1 MKFEFFIALR
11 YVFAK
16 HKLNFITIISY
27 LSLIGITLGTAA
39 LIIVLSVFNGFGS
52 LVTSFLINFDP
63 HIRIESK
70 SEFTEEN
77 QLRLKSIF
85 EEKGYANYTG
95 FVQGKVIV
103 KQSDLIQVV
112 NLKGISSS
120 AVSDVYNIN
129 SSIVLGDS
137 SLGEDNFP
145 TVLIGVLLADRLRA
159 TVGDTLTIAS
169 PSAIE
174 RGILT
179 LSTPKFSKA
188 IINGIFASNS
198 NEYDASYIF
207 IDLPNGKSVLGYK
220 NDIQGYEIKLSN
232 IKQTD
237 KAKNGLK
244 ELLKEEFEISTWYDL
259 HKELFSVMQI
269 ERWVAYLL
277 LSLIIAVAV
286 FNILGSLTMSVIEKK
301 RDIGILISLG
311 VHESSIKNIF
321 MYQGLFI
328 GIIGTISGFALSFIV
343 YFIHINYNIYPLD
356 PLLYKIDAL
365 PMELQFIDFITVGFS
380 ATTLSYLASILP
392 SKKAARINPVE
403 SIKWE

>member
-70 SEFTEEN
+70 SEFSEDN

-85 EEKGYANYTG
+85 EENGYKNYTG

-120 AVSDVYNIN
+120 AISDVYNIN

-145 TVLIGVLLADRLRA
+145 KVLIGVLLADRLRA
-159 TVGDTLTIAS
+159 TIGDTLTIAS

-179 LSTPKFSKA
+179 LSIPKFSKA
-188 IINGIFASNS
+188 IVNGIFASNS
-198 NEYDASYIF
+198 NEYDASFIF
-207 IDLPNGKSVLGYK
+207 IDLLNGQSVLGYR

-232 IKQTD
+232 ISHTD
-237 KAKNGLK
+237 KAKSVLN
-244 ELLKEEFEISTWYDL
+244 ELLKEEFEISTWYDF

-269 ERWVAYLL
+269 ERWVAYML

-311 VHESSIKNIF
+311 VDESSIKNIF

-328 GIIGTISGFALSFIV
+328 GIIGTISGFVLSFIV

-356 PLLYKIDAL
+356 PLLYKINAL

-392 SKKAARINPVE
+392 SKKAAKINPVE

>member
-1 MKFEFFIALR
+1 
-11 YVFAK
+11 
-16 HKLNFITIISY
+16 
-27 LSLIGITLGTAA
+27 
-39 LIIVLSVFNGFGS
+39 
-52 LVTSFLINFDP
+52 

-188 IINGIFASNS
+188 IVNGIFASNS
-198 NEYDASYIF
+198 NEYDASFIF
-207 IDLPNGKSVLGYK
+207 IDLLNGQSVLGYR

-232 IKQTD
+232 ISHTD
-237 KAKNGLK
+237 KAKSVLN
-244 ELLKEEFEISTWYDL
+244 ELLKEEFEISTWYDF

-311 VHESSIKNIF
+311 VDESSIKNIF

-328 GIIGTISGFALSFIV
+328 GIIGTISGFVLSFIV

-392 SKKAARINPVE
+392 SKKAAKINPVE